1 MNCVSKKAERT
12 GMEGGK
18 ERWKEGNSERRI
30 RRKKED
36 ATNSIVED
44 LL

>member
-18 ERWKEGNSERRI
+18 EIRKGGKVEGRKE
-30 RRKKED
+30 
-36 ATNSIVED
+36 
-44 LL
+44 